1 MSENEPLSELDLL
14 AYADGLLD
22 TDPQRKARVEQG
34 LAGAPDA
41 AERVAAYRRQT
52 EALRAAYGPRA
63 SEPAPD
69 RLYDVLRPAAA
80 PSRRRVAGM
89 RAAAMVAITLA
100 AGLAGWQL
108 GKDSGPAQQI
118 AQERLPSV
126 LREAALDERVR
137 WRTLPMTAGGLGSG
151 GALRWERNGVALSLP
166 APDLSAMGYALTGRR
181 NFADGE
187 TQAVGLNYA
196 GDNGANLRL
205 LIAPATFAGARRD
218 EIAEAGGLRLAYWSQ
233 GPLTVALQTDGET
246 GDIELLARQIRDVI
260 GRQAPLQDRR
270 QRELP
275 PDKVEMTADAAGP
288 QTPERA
294 EQPAA
299 HTIIGSDTVIE

>member
-22 TDPQRKARVEQG
+22 KDPQRKARVEQG
-34 LAGAPDA
+34 LASAPEA
-41 AERVAAYRRQT
+41 AERVAAFRRQT

-69 RLYDVLRPAAA
+69 RLYDVLRPTAA
-80 PSRRRVAGM
+80 PRRRRVAGM
-89 RAAAMVAITLA
+89 RAAAIVAITLA

-108 GKDSGPAQQI
+108 GKGSWPEQQLS
-118 AQERLPSV
+118 QERLPSV

-137 WRTLPMTAGGLGSG
+137 WRKLPMAAGGLGG
-151 GALRWERNGVALSLP
+151 GALRWEQNGVALSLP

-187 TQAVGLNYA
+187 MQAVGLSYA
-196 GDNGANLRL
+196 GGNRANLRL
-205 LIAPATFAGARRD
+205 LIAPSTSGGAQTE
-218 EIAEAGGLRLAYWSQ
+218 EIAKAGGLRLVYWSQ

-246 GDIELLARQIRDVI
+246 GDIKLLARQIRDVI
-260 GRQAPLQDRR
+260 ARQAPLQDRR

-288 QTPERA
+288 QTPQRNEL
-294 EQPAA
+294 PAT
-299 HTIIGSDTVIE
+299 HTIIGTDTVIE